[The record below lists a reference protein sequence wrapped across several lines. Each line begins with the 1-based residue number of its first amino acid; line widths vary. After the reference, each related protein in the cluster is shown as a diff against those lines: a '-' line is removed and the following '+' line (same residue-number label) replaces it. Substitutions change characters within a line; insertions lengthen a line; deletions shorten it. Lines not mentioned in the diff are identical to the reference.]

1 MDSISVAQRYFEAWN
16 RRDPS
21 LLVANFAEG
30 GTYWDP
36 VAGEVTGQAI
46 GDYATS
52 LFTGFPDLSFEIT
65 GPKLVADRTVSAQ
78 WVMRGTHN
86 GPYRGMPPSGR
97 PIALQGAD
105 FITVDGD
112 KVRSVKAYFD
122 SRAVPEQMGLQV
134 LVQPRTLGPAEFGYS
149 VSVQTGKRN
158 RPGAFAV
165 TFVQARSDQEVEEVR
180 GLCRK
185 TLRELVNMPGFISAL
200 TAVVGNRMYTT
211 SAWESPEAIDQ
222 LSNGTHKEASD
233 RFFNSNLTA
242 AGAFSVW
249 VPLRI
254 SPMKV
259 RCTACAR
266 MVDHEKTAGK
276 CSCGE
281 TLPAPPPYW

>member
-1 MDSISVAQRYFEAWN
+1 MDAVTVAKRYFEAWN
-16 RRDPS
+16 RHDPAA
-21 LLVANFAEG
+21 LVAVFAEG
-30 GTYWDP
+30 GTYSDP
-36 VAGEVTGQAI
+36 VAGEVTGQGI
-46 GDYATS
+46 GDHAAR
-52 LFTGFPDLSFEIT
+52 LFTAFPDIAFEASNYGKIAERI
-65 GPKLVADRTVSAQ
+65 VAAQ
-78 WVMRGTHN
+78 WRMRGVN
-86 GPYRGMPPSGR
+86 SGVFRGMPPTGKA
-97 PIALQGAD
+97 IDVEGAD
-105 FITVDGD
+105 YFTIDGD
-112 KVRSVKAYFD
+112 RVRSVKVYFD
-122 SRAVPEQMGLQV
+122 PTAAPKQLGLQV
-134 LVQPRTLGPAEFGYS
+134 LIQPRTLGPAEFGYS
-149 VSVQTGKRN
+149 TSVQTGKRN

-180 GLCRK
+180 GFCRK

-200 TAVVGNRMYTT
+200 TAVVGHRMYTT

-266 MVDHEKTAGK
+266 MVDYEKTAGK